1 MFWLKVAHLTLLF
14 KVAAVTHVIK
24 GTLSHSKVRTIYKIF
39 FFLII
44 VLVRSL
50 NKNVFLWSI
59 PEYKAQLV
67 LCLLSCILCSWKCL
81 YFLYFVRDNL

>member
-14 KVAAVTHVIK
+14 KVAAVTNVIK
-24 GTLSHSKVRTIYKIF
+24 GTLSQSKVRTIFKIS

-59 PEYKAQLV
+59 PVYKHNSFCVYYLV
-67 LCLLSCILCSWKCL
+67 FCAAGNVCISCVL
-81 YFLYFVRDNL
+81 